1 MPIEDMIVIV
11 KKLPIMSYMEPTQY
25 QKGIIIA
32 MEGLST
38 GLVHSL
44 IAEVSSIPVN
54 MTDEI
59 ASFLINSIEVK

>member
-1 MPIEDMIVIV
+1 
-11 KKLPIMSYMEPTQY
+11 MSYMEPTQY

-38 GLVHSL
+38 GVVNSL

-54 MTDEI
+54 KADEI
-59 ASFLINSIEVK
+59 ASYLINSIEEKNILKE